1 MPRIAPNADTYA
13 AARVG
18 IFFPAHNQTPVD
30 GNLTGQCVTLNKWFL
45 AEMTDVPNPFS
56 ARGDA
61 RYVGQTLVRQG
72 HAVEMPFDQRK
83 PGDFICYEYGTY
95 GHIALQLSGG
105 RVFEEN
111 VNMPGTTRRLVDGAY
126 VYSARI
132 GSENE
137 SWRVG
142 KNPHVYR
149 IKGYSEGGPTVAII
163 QNADNWRARV
173 NRTVNAFWGR
183 SFTEAEFQS
192 VVGKDTLTLLEILGD
207 NPETDNNIRRANVGR
222 VAINDKWDQQIY
234 TLQDA
239 VKVAQADLATARKLV
254 DELDDRP
261 TAEQLEA
268 VTEQLRLAEE
278 RAAKA
283 QADLDA
289 KIKKDAE
296 TDEKVNGFFRSLWNK
311 LTGGK

>member
-72 HAVEMPFDQRK
+72 HAVEVPYDQRK

-142 KNPHVYR
+142 KNPHIYR
-149 IKGYSEGGPTVAII
+149 IKGYSEGEDMPIPD
-163 QNADNWRARV
+163 ADNYFWRYNKLMVQVR
-173 NRTVNAFWGR
+173 GR
-183 SFTEAEFQS
+183 NMSREEFRKNI
-192 VVGKDTLTLLEILGD
+192 VGVSDLTAVERISD
-207 NPETDNNIRRANVGR
+207 NPEADQATRWQEVGQIAVR
-222 VAINDKWDQQIY
+222 DKWDQQIY

-239 VKVAQADLATARKLV
+239 VRVAQADLAAARKLI

-261 TAEQLEA
+261 TAEQLKV
-268 VTEQLRLAEE
+268 VTDQLKLAEE

-289 KIKKDAE
+289 KLAEDAQSDKE
-296 TDEKVNGFFRSLWNK
+296 VTGWLRVLWRK
-311 LTGGK
+311 ITGKE